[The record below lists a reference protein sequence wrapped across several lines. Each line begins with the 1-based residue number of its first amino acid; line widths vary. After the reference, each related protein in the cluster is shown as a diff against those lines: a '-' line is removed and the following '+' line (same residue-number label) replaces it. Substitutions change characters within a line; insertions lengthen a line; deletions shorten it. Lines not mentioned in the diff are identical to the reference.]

1 MRKSAVAAVI
11 LAAAGIFVINS
22 VLFEVKE
29 TEYAVV
35 TQFGKP
41 VQVVKTAGLCTKLP
55 DPVQSIRRFDK
66 RLLIYGV
73 KPSEFLTSDKK
84 NLIIE
89 TYVTWRIQDPMKF
102 LTSVRD
108 RRTAELLLADVTCA
122 EVGAAI
128 GRIPLSSMVSIDPGA
143 VVVDSLMQGVTANCH
158 KRALDDYGI
167 DVTDVKV
174 MRMGLPG
181 QNLASVYQRM
191 RSERQ
196 RMAKRYRSEGEEEA
210 IKIRAEADTE
220 KRRILAEAYRASART
235 RGLGEAEAAGIYAS
249 AFGKDPRFYKLV
261 RTLQAYEKFLN
272 DKTTLVIST
281 ESELLKLLGQGQQ
294 AE

>member
-1 MRKSAVAAVI
+1 MRKSVVAALILAVAC
-11 LAAAGIFVINS
+11 IFMIS
-22 VLFEVKE
+22 SALFEVKE

-41 VQVVKTAGLCTKLP
+41 VRVLKTAGLCTKIP
-55 DPVQSIRRFDK
+55 DPVQSVRRFDK
-66 RLLIYGV
+66 RLLIYNV

-84 NLIIE
+84 NVVVEPYL
-89 TYVTWRIQDPMKF
+89 TWRIQDPMKF
-102 LTSVRD
+102 LVSVRD
-108 RRTAELLLADVTCA
+108 RRTAELLLADLTCA

-128 GRIPLSSMVSIDPGA
+128 GRIPLSSIVSVEPGA
-143 VVVDSLMQGVTANCH
+143 VVVDSLMQGVTRNCCS
-158 KRALDDYGI
+158 RALDNYGI
-167 DVTDVKV
+167 DVTDVRV
-174 MRMGLPG
+174 MRLSLPD

-220 KRRILAEAYRASART
+220 RRRILAEAYRDAERI
-235 RGLGEAEAAGIYAS
+235 RGLGEAEAAGIYSGAY
-249 AFGKDPRFYKLV
+249 GQDPRFYKMV

-281 ESELLKLLGQGQQ
+281 ESELLKLLEHGQS